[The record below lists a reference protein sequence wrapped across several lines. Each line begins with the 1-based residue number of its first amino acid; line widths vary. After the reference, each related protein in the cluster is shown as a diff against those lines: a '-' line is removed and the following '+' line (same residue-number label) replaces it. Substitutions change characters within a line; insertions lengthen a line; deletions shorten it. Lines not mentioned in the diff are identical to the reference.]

1 MATFCKGILLQYGA
15 RGVFNMLMRST
26 GLGKTQLTG
35 HVNEIKRQ
43 GDYLIMYVDV
53 VDPVKWK
60 LRVGVNHRDMT
71 KVIKSCGK
79 RSIIQFIL
87 SPTQWRKKQADHPG
101 DF

>member
-1 MATFCKGILLQYGA
+1 
-15 RGVFNMLMRST
+15 MLMRST

-35 HVNEIKRQ
+35 AVTDIKRQ

-71 KVIKSCGK
+71 KVIKSCAK
-79 RSIIQFIL
+79 RPIISFIL
-87 SPTQWRKKQADHPG
+87 SPAQMRNKNPNHPG

>member
-1 MATFCKGILLQYGA
+1 
-15 RGVFNMLMRST
+15 MLMRST

-35 HVNEIKRQ
+35 HVNNIKRQ

-60 LRVGVNHRDMT
+60 LRVGVSHRDVT
-71 KVIKSCGK
+71 KVLKSCGK
-79 RSIIQFIL
+79 RNIISFIL
-87 SPTQWRKKQADHPG
+87 SPSQMRNKNPNHPG

>member
-1 MATFCKGILLQYGA
+1 
-15 RGVFNMLMRST
+15 MLMRST

-35 HVNEIKRQ
+35 YVSDIKRQ

-60 LRVGVNHRDMT
+60 LRVGVSHRDMT
-71 KVIKSCGK
+71 KVIKSCAK
-79 RSIIQFIL
+79 RPIISFIL
-87 SPTQWRKKQADHPG
+87 SPTQMRRKNPNHPG

>member
-1 MATFCKGILLQYGA
+1 
-15 RGVFNMLMRST
+15 MLMRST

-35 HVNEIKRQ
+35 YINDIKRQ

-60 LRVGVNHRDMT
+60 LRVGVSHRDMT

-79 RSIIQFIL
+79 RSIISFIL
-87 SPTQWRKKQADHPG
+87 SPTQMRNKNPNHPG